1 MRKAVAIM
9 LAVWCASAF
18 AAKTLE
24 GIPLKW
30 SPRTSISEL
39 GAISL
44 TEFTGRKIQID
55 TLTDTRKDPA
65 LIGENR
71 EKEPAKRVT
80 TSDNVPKFINENMK
94 KALSKIGLDIVD
106 SGGQVVIGGELKE
119 FMVTETNNYE
129 SDVTVKWTVKDASG
143 NTLWTGISSGDSKN
157 FGRSYNA
164 ANYYECLSDSILQA
178 THAMLQNSDFKKAV
192 AGK

>member
-1 MRKAVAIM
+1 MRKAIAVV
-9 LAVWCASAF
+9 LAVVCASAF

-30 SPRTSISEL
+30 TPRTSLSEL
-39 GAISL
+39 GALSL
-44 TEFTGRKIQID
+44 TDFQDRKIQID
-55 TLTDTRKDPA
+55 LLTDTRKEPA

-71 EKEPAKRVT
+71 EKEPVKRVT
-80 TSDNVPKFINENMK
+80 TADNVPKFINENMK
-94 KALSKIGLDIVD
+94 KALTKVGLDIVD
-106 SGGQVVIGGELKE
+106 SGGQVIIGGEIKE
-119 FMVTETNNYE
+119 FMVVETNNYE

-143 NTLWTGISSGDSKN
+143 KLLWTGVSSGDSKN
-157 FGRSYNA
+157 FGRSYNP

-178 THAMLQNSDFKKAV
+178 THAMLQNADFRKAV